1 VLCGQQ
7 GTPRGHRVVNAALPA
22 LTPPPSAEA
31 LNRRCA
37 CRTLDAA
44 RLRGQLESDA
54 ALAGLLD
61 EIGRTRPNLLSATAA
76 FISPGDLHGIEQV
89 VAAVER
95 VVALPRYREAALAR
109 APQIAR
115 RDFGPRGAFLGLDFH
130 LSADGPQLI
139 EINTNAGGAL
149 INAALARA
157 QVACCTDLDGE
168 AFAAPADARRYEE
181 QVLAMFRDEWRLQR
195 GDAPLVRIA
204 IVDDRPQ
211 EQYLYPEFRLFQR
224 LFERHGIQAGIV
236 DAGALQYVDGRLR
249 DAAGPIDLVYNRLT
263 DFYFDDPAHAALRGA
278 YLAGAAVVTPHPRA
292 HALYADK
299 RNLLVLS
306 DARALEA
313 LGVADADCARLATHV
328 PRTEILDAANAGR
341 LWRERRHWFFKPAAG
356 YGGKAAYRGDKLTKR
371 VWNEISQA
379 PYVAQALVPPSER
392 ILARDGTNDD
402 LKLDIRA
409 YAYAGRVQ
417 LLAARLYQGQTT
429 NFRTPGGGF
438 APVFVVKASATQQRE
453 AA

>member
-1 VLCGQQ
+1 MKSA
-7 GTPRGHRVVNAALPA
+7 R
-22 LTPPPSAEA
+22 PPFTLAPSAEA

-44 RLRGQLESDA
+44 RLRTQLESDA
-54 ALAGLLD
+54 ELAGLRD
-61 EIGRTRPNLLSATAA
+61 EIGRTRPHLLSATAV
-76 FISPGDLHGIEQV
+76 FISPDDLRGIEQV
-89 VAAVER
+89 TAAVER
-95 VVALPRYREAALAR
+95 VVSLPRYREAALAR
-109 APQIAR
+109 APEIAR
-115 RDFGPRGAFLGLDFH
+115 HDFGPRGVFLGLDFH
-130 LSADGPQLI
+130 LSARGPQLI

-149 INAALARA
+149 INAALVRA
-157 QVACCTDLDGE
+157 QVACCADLDDE
-168 AFAAPADARRYEE
+168 SFAAPADARIFEA
-181 QVLAMFRDEWRLQR
+181 QVLDMFREEWRLQR
-195 GDAPLVRIA
+195 GDAPLARIA

-224 LFERHGIQAGIV
+224 LFERHGLRAAIV
-236 DAGALQYVDGRLR
+236 DAGTLKFVDGRLR

-263 DFYFDDPAHAALRGA
+263 DFYFEEPAHAALRDA
-278 YLAGAAVVTPHPRA
+278 YRAGAVAVTPHPRA
-292 HALYADK
+292 HALFADK

-306 DARALEA
+306 TGQTLEA
-313 LGVADADCARLATHV
+313 LGAADADRTLLSTHV
-328 PRTEILDAANAGR
+328 PRTEILDAASAER
-341 LWRERRHWFFKPAAG
+341 LWRERRNWFFKPAAG

-371 VWNEISQA
+371 VWSEISQG

-392 ILARDGTNDD
+392 ILARDGSNDEM
-402 LKLDIRA
+402 KLDIRA

-438 APVFVVKASATQQRE
+438 APVFVVDAASTQARE